1 MFYFVNFA
9 IINQLIINIM
19 ASTSEKGHA
28 KNIANANLLNTY
40 VVQLASMYNPSN
52 PNLLLPNLQNIYTT
66 SFLHQEEVNNAVA
79 PYSIAVNNREIIFAP
94 QSKKITKLRKA
105 YKATE
110 GVTQAQLEDFM
121 SIARKLKGIRKINNA
136 PTTDTTN
143 EQNQYS
149 TSQMSYDQR
158 TNNYDLLISQ
168 LQNTPNYSPNEP
180 EYQVATLQSEKV
192 QMLQATQ
199 GVANTFVPLNNAR
212 SIRNN
217 SMYLSDNNLVDTFNK
232 AKDYLFTILD
242 SNSVQYKAIAK
253 IKFKKV

>member
-1 MFYFVNFA
+1 
-9 IINQLIINIM
+9 M

-40 VVQLASMYNPSN
+40 IVQLSAIYNPSN
-52 PNLLLPNLQNIYTT
+52 PKLLLTNLQNIYTT
-66 SFLHQEEVNNAVA
+66 SFSHQESVNTLVA
-79 PYSIAVNNREIIFAP
+79 PYSIAVDNRENVFAP

-105 YKATE
+105 YKTTE
-110 GVTQAQLEDFM
+110 GVTLAQLEDFM
-121 SIARKLKGIRKINNA
+121 TIARKLKGIRKVNNA
-136 PTTDTTN
+136 PTTDATV
-143 EQNQYS
+143 EQTQHS

-168 LQNTPNYSPNEP
+168 LQNTPNYNPNEA
-180 EYQVATLQSEKV
+180 EYQIATLQAEKA

-217 SMYLSDNNLVDTFNK
+217 SMYLSEDNLVDTFNK

-253 IKFKKV
+253 IKFKKVGQA